1 MPSASIVRGIDHRM
15 PTSRSGPSSA
25 LIVRIYT
32 SKLLVLMKAIS
43 SRCSPSRGTPSSS
56 AASSS
61 AATNASSTSYKSILG
76 KGMPYRRS
84 IVRNHP
90 NTIDVCSVHGQEA
103 CVSRK
108 NGQRRTGVNM
118 FPRRIS
124 STISQKVQQ

>member
-15 PTSRSGPSSA
+15 PTSHSGLSSA
-25 LIVRIYT
+25 LTARIYT
-32 SKLLVLMKAIS
+32 SKLLELTKAIS
-43 SRCSPSRGTPSSS
+43 SRCSPSPGTPSSS
-56 AASSS
+56 AASNS

-84 IVRNHP
+84 TVRPRH
-90 NTIDVCSVHGQEA
+90 NTIDVCSVRGQEV